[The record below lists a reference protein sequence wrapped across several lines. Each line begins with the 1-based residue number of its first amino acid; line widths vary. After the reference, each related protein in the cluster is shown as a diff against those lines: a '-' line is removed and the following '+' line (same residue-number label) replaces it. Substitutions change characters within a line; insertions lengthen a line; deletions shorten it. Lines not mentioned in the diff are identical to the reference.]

1 MPTAVVV
8 MPQFG
13 ETVSEGELTRWLV
26 DVEVDRSRK
35 ALTGLWKA
43 RFGASLTY
51 LPYVLR
57 AVSLALRQH
66 PHLNSQFRADALV
79 VSEAVNLG
87 VAVDLGADGLI
98 VPVIRDADVLSVAE
112 IAMALQSLAGAA
124 RSGTLG
130 ADALTG
136 ATFAVANNGSFGS
149 VLTMPIIN
157 QPNAAILSFD
167 AVESGPSV
175 VTLVDGSLGVGSR
188 RIGALAMSWDH
199 RAIPQS
205 RQGAP

>member
-1 MPTAVVV
+1 M
-8 MPQFG
+8 
-13 ETVSEGELTRWLV
+13 
-26 DVEVDRSRK
+26 
-35 ALTGLWKA
+35 
-43 RFGASLTY
+43 
-51 LPYVLR
+51 
-57 AVSLALRQH
+57 RQH

-98 VPVIRDADVLSVAE
+98 VPVIRDADVLSVAG

-136 ATFAVANNGSFGS
+136 ATFVVANNGSFGS

-157 QPNAAILSFD
+157 QTNAAILSFD
-167 AVESGPSV
+167 AVVTKPSV

-188 RIGALAMSWDH
+188 PIGALAMSWDH
-199 RAIPQS
+199 RAID
-205 RQGAP
+205 GAYAATFLSHVKALLETTSWDVSLPASN